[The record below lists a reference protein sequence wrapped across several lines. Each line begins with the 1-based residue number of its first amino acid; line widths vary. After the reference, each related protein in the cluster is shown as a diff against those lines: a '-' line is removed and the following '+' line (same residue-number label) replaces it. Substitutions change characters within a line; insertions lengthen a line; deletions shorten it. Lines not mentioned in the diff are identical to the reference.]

1 MNRNSEFAYTFGDL
15 AGIIKFSIVA
25 QGIAGLFLIW
35 FFILPN
41 IGESVDLG
49 NVIYFFISLLALLG
63 GAVFFL
69 VLMFI
74 FSASLKKLKRF
85 RKSFGILSV
94 FGCIAC
100 VLPVAGSFYLAGV
113 SNSYIMYIVSAMI
126 GMAILA
132 IKPVYYELMRR
143 EVSER
148 VSPEYAS
155 RWRNLL
161 IIDFAF
167 ILLCAVAY
175 VFFIMQDMVL
185 NSGGA
190 EQHQQVSL
198 RVTLTITALIAAAVL
213 YCVRLAVEYRTTSV
227 TADIL

>member
-1 MNRNSEFAYTFGDL
+1 
-15 AGIIKFSIVA
+15 
-25 QGIAGLFLIW
+25 
-35 FFILPN
+35 
-41 IGESVDLG
+41 
-49 NVIYFFISLLALLG
+49 
-63 GAVFFL
+63 
-69 VLMFI
+69 
-74 FSASLKKLKRF
+74 
-85 RKSFGILSV
+85 
-94 FGCIAC
+94 
-100 VLPVAGSFYLAGV
+100 
-113 SNSYIMYIVSAMI
+113 MYIVSAMI